1 MKPFYTTTEEPL
13 VTGTSDL
20 NMIFDRPYRLDS
32 GLILFCRE
40 GTAEIEIDLKKYPV
54 VPNAEVVILPAT
66 TLSLNSS
73 SPEFRVDYIAF
84 SKALMDEVS
93 FRLEAPFFGFLKEHP
108 VCSHA
113 EGIRIDIINELIK
126 MVTLVYHD
134 RQNTFR
140 NPIIKNLLQCFF
152 LNMYDKTQKFF
163 ASEKKGHDRAE
174 EIFHGFISLVQK
186 HYLQQKE
193 VTFYADELC
202 ISPRYLTAIT
212 RKVTD
217 ESAKEII
224 DKHVIL
230 EIKVL
235 LQSTEM
241 TIQEISNHLNFPNQS
256 YLSRYFKRHTGKN
269 PVDYRDKKSD
279 PSTISLSNT
288 L

>member
-1 MKPFYTTTEEPL
+1 MQ
-13 VTGTSDL
+13 
-20 NMIFDRPYRLDS
+20 
-32 GLILFCRE
+32 
-40 GTAEIEIDLKKYPV
+40 KY
-54 VPNAEVVILPAT
+54 
-66 TLSLNSS
+66 
-73 SPEFRVDYIAF
+73 
-84 SKALMDEVS
+84 
-93 FRLEAPFFGFLKEHP
+93 
-108 VCSHA
+108 
-113 EGIRIDIINELIK
+113 
-126 MVTLVYHD
+126 
-134 RQNTFR
+134 
-140 NPIIKNLLQCFF
+140 
-152 LNMYDKTQKFF
+152 
-163 ASEKKGHDRAE
+163 
-174 EIFHGFISLVQK
+174 
-186 HYLQQKE
+186 YLQQKE

-269 PVDYRDKKSD
+269 PVDYRDKKSA